1 MRQYRIKEEVYPHGS
16 VYYPQYKDDNCAGY
30 TSWPN
35 DPDAVNG
42 VTEYS
47 YFLIDK
53 PGWPTRTEYNTTD
66 IRHAQNLIYED
77 MKVVAEMQ
85 KKYTK
90 IIYHEIPTEL
100 PW

>member
-1 MRQYRIKEEVYPHGS
+1 MRHYRIKEEVYPHGS
-16 VYYPQYKDDNCAGY
+16 VYYPQFKDDDCSGY
-30 TSWPN
+30 ANWPN
-35 DPDAVNG
+35 DPEAVRG

-53 PGWPTRTEYNTTD
+53 VGWPTRTEYNTTD

-77 MKVVAEMQ
+77 MKRELEKQ

-90 IIYHEIPTEL
+90 VVYHEIPTEL